1 MADQIGNVTGQV
13 RTENSP
19 AQIRM
24 QDRPGGVDD
33 PAQMAR
39 FFCLQTGDDGP
50 VKVIAGKR
58 LVPLAGQDGLTPFI
72 QYVSDASRTA
82 WRDFRSCQVS
92 STGRCSK
99 WSTSGS

>member
-13 RTENSP
+13 RIENSP
-19 AQIRM
+19 AQVRM

-39 FFCLQTGDDGP
+39 FFCLQAGDDGP

-72 QYVSDASRTA
+72 QYVPDGIADSLARFPLLPGQQY
-82 WRDFRSCQVS
+82 RPLQ
-92 STGRCSK
+92 
-99 WSTSGS
+99 